1 MGIILN
7 KTVLPLDCLEQD
19 KLYIY
24 ESIFTGTVLGYTYS
38 RVFPV
43 DHPVSNLNNSL
54 SMEKSIIAGPN

>member
-43 DHPVSNLNNSL
+43 DHPVSILNTSL
-54 SMEKSIIAGPN
+54 